1 VTQRIDGYFALQS
14 YGNARREQ
22 VSVSAREA
30 RGLALS
36 ELESK
41 HKPYLSVDEVTKAK
55 VAIREKTEMG
65 LGGAEWDQR
74 WE

>member
-22 VSVSAREA
+22 VSIWAREA

-36 ELESK
+36 ELGSK
-41 HKPYLSVDEVTKAK
+41 HEPYLSGDEVAKPKA
-55 VAIREKTEMG
+55 AIKEKAEM
-65 LGGAEWDQR
+65 
-74 WE
+74 